1 MAVFGA
7 DRCMFGSDWPVCTLA
22 NDASYKNTFKA
33 YLQCVSHLLHLS
45 QTEKE
50 AVFCENGVKFYGLEI
65 KSDK

>member
-22 NDASYKNTFKA
+22 KDASYKNTFKA
-33 YLQCVSHLLHLS
+33 YLQCVSHLS
-45 QTEKE
+45 QSEKE
-50 AVFCENGVKFYGLEI
+50 AVFCENVVKFYGLEM